1 MEMAFDSRT
10 RFTVYVYTA
19 LHGESMR
26 AGDRTF
32 LHRMSLMAIGM
43 FALGL
48 AGCDPG
54 PTVDQAQKN
63 SGSATSSEANPAD
76 GGNAAKSVQTVDDLA
91 LNIKV
96 EDALKENPGF
106 QALTVKVHTVGGV
119 VTLSG
124 TADTA
129 ANRDLAGQIA
139 LKVSGVKSVQNK
151 LIVAGV

>member
-1 MEMAFDSRT
+1 MK
-10 RFTVYVYTA
+10 V
-19 LHGESMR
+19 
-26 AGDRTF
+26 GDRTL
-32 LHRMSLMAIGM
+32 LHRMPLMATGI
-43 FALGL
+43 FVLGL
-48 AGCDPG
+48 AACDRG
-54 PTVDQAQKN
+54 PTVDQANKN
-63 SGSATSSEANPAD
+63 SGSATAREANPAEDGAD

-106 QALTVKVHTVGGV
+106 QSLTVKVRTVGGV

-151 LIVAGV
+151 LVVAGT